1 MLTKRKEP
9 RSFASTDSGNI
20 GPIEEG
26 YKDFPQIQIQRK
38 PKSSHSILSILII
51 LLPFLLVNKI
61 EPNEFFRIDKKAN
74 APKNKYIKWI
84 IKYLALFGEIILT
97 KATLVIIIDIFI
109 ISINILKS
117 TREGSERRE
126 RKNSNIPT
134 RGNCA
139 KKSLSLRKWPFW
151 AEK

>member
-26 YKDFPQIQIQRK
+26 YKDFPQIQNQRK

-61 EPNEFFRIDKKAN
+61 EPNEFFRIDKKEN
-74 APKNKYIKWI
+74 SPKNIKWI

-117 TREGSERRE
+117 TREGSERKERE
-126 RKNSNIPT
+126 K
-134 RGNCA
+134 GA
-139 KKSLSLRKWPFW
+139 KKL
-151 AEK
+151 

>member
-74 APKNKYIKWI
+74 APKNKWI

-126 RKNSNIPT
+126 RKNSNLPAS
-134 RGNCA
+134 GYCA
-139 KKSLSLRKWPFW
+139 TNSLSLRKWPFW